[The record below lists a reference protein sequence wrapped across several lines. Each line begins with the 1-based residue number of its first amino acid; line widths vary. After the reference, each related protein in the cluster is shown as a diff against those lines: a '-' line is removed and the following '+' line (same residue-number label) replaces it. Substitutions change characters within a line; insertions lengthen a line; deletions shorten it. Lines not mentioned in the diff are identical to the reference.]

1 MVMVKELSIRH
12 LVLFKEEDITFA
24 SCRDKESGRV
34 RNFALYNHKGA
45 VKEYRRKSWNIVSQD
60 FARFL
65 RDRIETALIFSS
77 VPVIQANYRFEEAF
91 YA

>member
-1 MVMVKELSIRH
+1 MVKELSIRH
-12 LVLFKEEDITFA
+12 LVLFKEDDITFA

-45 VKEYRRKSWNIVSQD
+45 VKEYRRHAWHDVPQD

-65 RDRIETALIFSS
+65 RGKVETALIFSS
-77 VPVIQANYRFEEAF
+77 VPVVKADFGFLAG
-91 YA
+91 